1 MANYNK
7 KNRAIVSGIFV
18 GLASI
23 YAIASHFD
31 LERNV
36 LNNFL
41 LSTVLF
47 FVGIVLLAATALLIF
62 KGVLK
67 LFRSS
72 NEKNSTEDSDKP
84 E

>member
-1 MANYNK
+1 MATYNK

-31 LERNV
+31 MEQNL
-36 LNNFL
+36 LNSFL
-41 LSTVLF
+41 FSTVLF
-47 FVGIVLLAATALLIF
+47 FVGIVLLAALALLAF
-62 KGVLK
+62 KGVTK

-72 NEKNSTEDSDKP
+72 DKNPNDASDKP